1 MMNRRCLASVLTLA
15 CALAPSGRA
24 LAQPAP
30 PQSAA
35 PAQGAAPDEATARA
49 DALYKQG
56 VRLYSEKKWK
66 EAEAVFLEAW
76 ALTPT
81 FDVAYNVGSAA
92 YQQGKHALAAEH
104 LSFALRHWPLL
115 SAVAHLKPTAQQRL
129 ATSRAQVGA
138 LAVTVNAP
146 LAEVLVDGK
155 PAGKAPLAGELF
167 VEPGEHTV
175 EARLD
180 GYAPAQ
186 KTVRVGK
193 GETAAVTLAMV
204 AKGDAAAKHDPAT
217 DAKNPTASRTATTRP
232 GTATG
237 TAPTLAVP
245 PRASVN
251 DGHAT
256 TMVKEPRSLWPAV
269 ALGATSIVA
278 LGVGVG
284 MTAASSS
291 ARQESDEQREGIRSA
306 DGRCIEPPS
315 GSVNRCEAFQRNA
328 DDAEIFGTAAL
339 VSYVAAGALATA
351 ATAYLLWPRRSS
363 PASTGVQVFPTVR
376 ADGGALLLVG
386 AW

>member
-1 MMNRRCLASVLTLA
+1 MMNRRCLASVLALA

-35 PAQGAAPDEATARA
+35 PASPQAAAPDEATARA

-129 ATSRAQVGA
+129 ATSRAHVGA
-138 LAVTVNAP
+138 LAVTVSAP

-155 PAGKAPLAGELF
+155 PAGKAPLAGEIF
-167 VEPGEHTV
+167 VEPGEHEI

-186 KTVRVGK
+186 KSVRVAK
-193 GETAAVTLAMV
+193 GETAAVTL
-204 AKGDAAAKHDPAT
+204 
-217 DAKNPTASRTATTRP
+217 
-232 GTATG
+232 
-237 TAPTLAVP
+237 TLAATKSEAAVKADEKKGTTAVP
-245 PRASVN
+245 HRPVADQPSAKPGLPV
-251 DGHAT
+251 A
-256 TMVKEPRSLWPAV
+256 VPAPVEQRSWIPV
-269 ALGATSIVA
+269 IALGAASVVG
-278 LGVGVG
+278 LGVGLGLTV
-284 MTAASSS
+284 ASND
-291 ARQESDEQREGIRSA
+291 AVADKDERKQRILQEGGQ
-306 DGRCIEPPS
+306 CIEP
-315 GSVNRCEAFQRNA
+315 
-328 DDAEIFGTAAL
+328 
-339 VSYVAAGALATA
+339 VAAFAERCTALRSAGSRADTLGNGARVAFIASGAFA
-351 ATAYLLWPRRSS
+351 AASVTYLLWPRAYATAV
-363 PASTGVQVFPTVR
+363 PEVR
-376 ADGGALLLVG
+376 ADGAGLTLLGAF
-386 AW
+386 

>member
-1 MMNRRCLASVLTLA
+1 MMNRRCLASVLALA

-30 PQSAA
+30 PQGAVPAPPQGAA
-35 PAQGAAPDEATARA
+35 PASPQAAAPDEATARA

-56 VRLYSEKKWK
+56 VQLYSEKKWK

-92 YQQGKHALAAEH
+92 YQQGKHARAAEH

-138 LAVTVNAP
+138 LSVTVSAP
-146 LAEVLVDGK
+146 LAEVLIDGK

-193 GETAAVTLAMV
+193 GETAAVALAMV
-204 AKGDAAAKHDPAT
+204 AAKGNAAVNAGEKTAAGDAEGHGPSAEQPAAKPEQHV
-217 DAKNPTASRTATTRP
+217 
-232 GTATG
+232 
-237 TAPTLAVP
+237 AVP
-245 PRASVN
+245 GRI
-251 DGHAT
+251 
-256 TMVKEPRSLWPAV
+256 EQRSWIPV
-269 ALGATSIVA
+269 IALGAASAVA
-278 LGVGVG
+278 LGVGIGTTVAANDAIAATRTQR
-284 MTAASSS
+284 TAIWTAGGACIDAPDEYIGACAEVRDGE
-291 ARQESDEQREGIRSA
+291 ARVDAFSNAARIA
-306 DGRCIEPPS
+306 YVTS
-315 GSVNRCEAFQRNA
+315 G
-328 DDAEIFGTAAL
+328 L
-339 VSYVAAGALATA
+339 LLAGALT
-351 ATAYLLWPRRSS
+351 YSLWPARASASARS
-363 PASTGVQVFPTVR
+363 VR
-376 ADGGALLLVG
+376 LVPNVG
-386 AW
+386 ARSAGIIAQGAW

>member
-1 MMNRRCLASVLTLA
+1 MMNRRCLASVLALA

-35 PAQGAAPDEATARA
+35 PASPQAAAPDEATARA

-129 ATSRAQVGA
+129 ATSRAHVGA
-138 LAVTVNAP
+138 LAVTVSAP
-146 LAEVLVDGK
+146 LAEVLVDGR

-180 GYAPAQ
+180 GYTPAQ
-186 KTVRVGK
+186 KSVRVGK
-193 GETAAVTLAMV
+193 GETAEIALQLVAVGNGPGTNGEAQAL
-204 AKGDAAAKHDPAT
+204 
-217 DAKNPTASRTATTRP
+217 TATSTS
-232 GTATG
+232 AAD
-237 TAPTLAVP
+237 APTKRPVARVGDSIAL
-245 PRASVN
+245 
-251 DGHAT
+251 DAT
-256 TMVKEPRSLWPAV
+256 KSRSLWPAV
-269 ALGATSIVA
+269 ALGAASVVG
-278 LGVGVG
+278 LGIGIG
-284 MTAASSS
+284 MTVASND
-291 ARQESDEQREGIRSA
+291 ARQASEADEKAIRSEN
-306 DGRCIEPPS
+306 GRCIEPPS
-315 GSVNRCEAFQRNA
+315 SFVKRCE
-328 DDAEIFGTAAL
+328 DLLDKTKHAETFGTAAL
-339 VSYVAAGALATA
+339 ASYVAAGALATA
-351 ATAYLLWPRRSS
+351 ATIYVFWPRRTPS
-363 PASTGVQVFPTVR
+363 AAGVRALPIVR

>member
-1 MMNRRCLASVLTLA
+1 MMNRRCLASVLALA

-35 PAQGAAPDEATARA
+35 PASPQAAAPDEATARA

-129 ATSRAQVGA
+129 ATSRAHVGA
-138 LAVTVNAP
+138 LAVSVSAP

-167 VEPGEHTV
+167 VEPGEHTL

-186 KTVRVGK
+186 KTVRVDK
-193 GETAAVTLAMV
+193 GETAAVTLALV
-204 AKGDAAAKHDPAT
+204 TKGNAAAKAGEKT
-217 DAKNPTASRTATTRP
+217 AASDAARE
-232 GTATG
+232 ATG
-237 TAPTLAVP
+237 EAGGYGPSAARPAAKPEQHVAVP
-245 PRASVN
+245 GRI
-251 DGHAT
+251 
-256 TMVKEPRSLWPAV
+256 EQRSWIPV
-269 ALGATSIVA
+269 IALGAASAVA

-284 MTAASSS
+284 MTVASNNANDEAHAQSRS
-291 ARQESDEQREGIRSA
+291 IRGAGGQCIVPSVAFTARCAELDRLGAEA
-306 DGRCIEPPS
+306 DGL
-315 GSVNRCEAFQRNA
+315 
-328 DDAEIFGTAAL
+328 GTAAFASYIASG
-339 VSYVAAGALATA
+339 VSALAAVTYA
-351 ATAYLLWPRRSS
+351 FWPRR
-363 PASTGVQVFPTVR
+363 AGTTSTGLSVR
-376 ADGGALLLVG
+376 PDVRLQGSGVIVTG